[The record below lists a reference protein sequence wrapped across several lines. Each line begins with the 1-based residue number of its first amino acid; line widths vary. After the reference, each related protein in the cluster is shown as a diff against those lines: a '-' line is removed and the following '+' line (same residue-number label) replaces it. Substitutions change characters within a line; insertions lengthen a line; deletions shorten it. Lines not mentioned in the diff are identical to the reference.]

1 MRFAP
6 RPPGGH
12 QAPSTPRAS
21 GPSAPRPPGASRL
34 HGIVDIVL
42 GQSRFSTWSPRP
54 RTHLLCVACAGLLTM
69 FSIASMYPLRPEW
82 IKFRVAGGLSVAL
95 VSVWPLGGAAFSLLT
110 ACAFNVAAQGSVG
123 SPLPLL
129 GPWLCASVLLS
140 RGFHRAVAY
149 GFVAASIMARF
160 VASQMASPTIDT
172 ADSDSSLSMMIT
184 VLGCACLV
192 IAELIRRP
200 RMAADAAAQR
210 YHQDLEHQRLLV
222 VSELHDTVVR
232 DLTRAVM
239 VADRARLAQSPDA
252 PLAAELATMAGSVR
266 AAVEQ
271 LRTNLQA
278 ISGAADRDG
287 AGAAGF
293 AALASSAPR
302 PLPDVVAEAR
312 TVLSRRGITL
322 ETEGLEALEAGA
334 APPGMRQQLVRVLGE
349 LVSNMAKYAAPG
361 SARLIIDADGR
372 TLEAM
377 ATNAAPPPPQ
387 GKPPGAAS
395 SGLGLAGA
403 RRRVEALGG
412 TLDTTRSTERFTVI
426 LSVPLGAQWGPE
438 R

>member
-1 MRFAP
+1 MTAASGAWAAAWSSTRLSTWAP
-6 RPPGGH
+6 R
-12 QAPSTPRAS
+12 R
-21 GPSAPRPPGASRL
+21 
-34 HGIVDIVL
+34 
-42 GQSRFSTWSPRP
+42 
-54 RTHLLCVACAGLLTM
+54 RTHLLWAACASMLTM
-69 FSIASMYPLRPEW
+69 LLESESPVGSRFEA
-82 IKFRVAGGLSVAL
+82 AGGLAIAL
-95 VSVWPLGGAAFSLLT
+95 VSVRPVVGGALSLLV
-110 ACAFNVAAQGSVG
+110 AYVFHMVAHGDVAAT
-123 SPLPLL
+123 LPLI
-129 GPWLCASVLLS
+129 GPWLCASVLLTRGYS
-140 RGFHRAVAY
+140 RPAAY
-149 GFVAASIMARF
+149 GLV
-160 VASQMASPTIDT
+160 VASAAERVMSLLLFPSDDDLYSFDLFTI
-172 ADSDSSLSMMIT
+172 LI
-184 VLGCACLV
+184 GCACLV

-200 RMAADAAAQR
+200 RVAADAAAER
-210 YHQDLEHQRLLV
+210 YRQDLERQRLLV

-266 AAVEQ
+266 TAVEQ
-271 LRTNLQA
+271 LRANLQA
-278 ISGAADRDG
+278 VSDTTDRDG

-312 TVLSRRGITL
+312 AVLSRRGITL

-349 LVSNMAKYAAPG
+349 LVSNMARYAAPG

-377 ATNAAPPPPQ
+377 ATNAAPPPPR

-426 LSVPLGAQWGPE
+426 LSVPLGARWGPE